1 MDTTR
6 ATEGKYVNADMVKNS
21 TTKKLVIIDEGEFVE
36 GDYGEKFQLTVE
48 IDGKQKIWSPNKD
61 SIVNIQDVMGKDSK
75 FWIGT
80 IIKLRTTKIKGKDS
94 IIGEVILTQ

>member
-21 TTKKLVIIDEGEFVE
+21 LTKKAVILDEGEFVE
-36 GDYGEKFQLTVE
+36 GQFGEKFQLTIE

-61 SIVNIQDVMGKDSK
+61 SIVNIQDKMGKDSK

-80 IIKLRTTKIKGKDS
+80 IIKFRTTKIKGKD
-94 IIGEVILTQ
+94 IVIGEVME